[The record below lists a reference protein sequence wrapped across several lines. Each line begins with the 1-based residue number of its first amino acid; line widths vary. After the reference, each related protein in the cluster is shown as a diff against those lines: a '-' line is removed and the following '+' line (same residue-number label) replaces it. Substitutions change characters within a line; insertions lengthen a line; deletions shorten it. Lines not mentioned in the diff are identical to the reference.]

1 MDDRLTIP
9 TNLVERLIA
18 DQFPHLSSLAVQ
30 PLVPGGWNNRSFR
43 LGPDMI
49 IRLPSAERYEAQVEK
64 EQRFLPLL
72 APHLPLPIPEPVA
85 MGRPGHGYPFCW
97 GIYRWIAGET
107 ALSAEITDRNRFA
120 ADLAGFLK
128 ILHRIDGADGP
139 PAGPHNFYR
148 GGPLTTYDQESRTA
162 IDRLGDCI
170 DSTRALSLWNQA
182 LASQWQKPPVW
193 LHGDIAPG
201 NLLVDNG
208 RLSAVIDFGGCGTGD
223 PACDLAI
230 AWTFMDRATAARFR
244 ATLDHDEATWTRA
257 RGWALWKTLIS
268 LQKQVETGA
277 PEAAESRAVLERILA
292 EDHGNH

>member
-9 TNLVERLIA
+9 TDLVERLIA
-18 DQFPHLSSLAVQ
+18 DQFPQFSSLAVQ

-72 APHLPLPIPEPVA
+72 APHLPLPVPEPVA
-85 MGRPGHGYPFCW
+85 MGHPGHGYPFCW

-107 ALSAEITDRNRFA
+107 ALSAEITDRNQFA

-139 PAGPHNFYR
+139 LAGAHNFYR
-148 GGPLTTYDQESRTA
+148 GGPLATYDQESRTA
-162 IDRLGDCI
+162 IDRLSEDI
-170 DSTRALSLWNQA
+170 SAERALSLWEQA
-182 LASQWQKPPVW
+182 LASHWQKPPVW

-208 RLSAVIDFGGCGTGD
+208 RLAAIIDFGCCGTGD

-244 ATLDHDEATWTRA
+244 TTLDHDEATWTRA
-257 RGWALWKTLIS
+257 RGWALWKTLIT

-277 PEAAESRAVLERILA
+277 PEAAESRILLDRIL
-292 EDHGNH
+292 EQGQGNH